1 MYIPELK
8 YHKPKTIDEAYRLLG
23 TYNNSA
29 LLAGGTDLLVEI
41 KQGVRNFDNIISL
54 NDINNLKIIEVT
66 NNNIIIGSCVTHSEI
81 ENSDII
87 KIQLP
92 ALAHAVSTIGTHQI
106 RNTASIGGNL
116 CTCASC
122 ADSAPILM
130 IYNAELEIGSKVGS
144 RKLKLSDF
152 ILGHHVNALKE
163 SELLLRIIVPK
174 PNPNF
179 GAHFEKFGLRE
190 SASISVASVAVSV
203 SIENDII
210 AEANVVIGACA
221 PTPMQI
227 PSAMKE
233 LVGIDINELK
243 KDSAQ
248 LNKVGDVAASEVVPI
263 DDIRGSADY
272 RKNIVKTL
280 TQRAVLK
287 ALNNIK
293 TNVV

>member
-8 YHKPKTIDEAYRLLG
+8 YHKPKTTDEAYRLLG

-41 KQGVRNFDNIISL
+41 KQGVRNFNNIISL
-54 NDINNLKIIEVT
+54 NDIIDLKIIELKSDS
-66 NNNIIIGSCVTHSEI
+66 IIIGSCVTHNELI
-81 ENSDII
+81 NSDII
-87 KIQLP
+87 KKHLP

-122 ADSAPILM
+122 ADSAPILLT
-130 IYNAELEIGSKVGS
+130 YNAELVIGSKVGS

-152 ILGHHVNALKE
+152 LMGHHINALKE
-163 SELLLRIIVPK
+163 SELLLRIIIPK

-179 GAHFEKFGLRE
+179 GAHYEKFGLRE

-203 SIENDII
+203 SIENDMIT
-210 AEANVVIGACA
+210 EANMVIGACA
-221 PTPMQI
+221 PTPMKI

-233 LVGIDINELK
+233 LVGNDINELK
-243 KDSAQ
+243 KGSTQ
-248 LNKVGDVAASEVVPI
+248 LNKVGDLAASEVKPI

-272 RKNIVKTL
+272 RKNIVKTI

-287 ALNNIK
+287 AIENIK
-293 TNVV
+293 TNLV

>member
-54 NDINNLKIIEVT
+54 NDINDLKIIEVK
-66 NNNIIIGSCVTHSEI
+66 NDSIIIGSCVTHNEI
-81 ENSDII
+81 INSDII
-87 KIQLP
+87 KIHLP
-92 ALAHAVSTIGTHQI
+92 ALTHAVSTIGTHQI

-122 ADSAPILM
+122 ADSAPIMM
-130 IYNAELEIGSKVGS
+130 IYNAEMEIGSKVGS
-144 RKLKLSDF
+144 RTLKLSDF
-152 ILGHHVNALKE
+152 FMGHHVNALKE
-163 SELLLRIIVPK
+163 GELLLRIIVPK
-174 PNPNF
+174 PKPNF
-179 GAHFEKFGLRE
+179 GAHYEKFGLRE

-203 SIENDII
+203 SIEDDII
-210 AEANVVIGACA
+210 KEANIVIGACA

-227 PSAMKE
+227 PTAMKK

-243 KDSAQ
+243 KGSAQ
-248 LNKVGDVAASEVVPI
+248 LNKVGDSAASEVKPI

-272 RKNIVKTL
+272 R
-280 TQRAVLK
+280 
-287 ALNNIK
+287 
-293 TNVV
+293 